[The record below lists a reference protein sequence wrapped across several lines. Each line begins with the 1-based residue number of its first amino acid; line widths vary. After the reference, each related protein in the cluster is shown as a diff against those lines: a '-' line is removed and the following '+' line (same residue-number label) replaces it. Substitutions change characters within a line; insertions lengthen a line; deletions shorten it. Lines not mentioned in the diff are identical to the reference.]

1 MISDNNSAQLESR
14 SRSGAE
20 KSLDQGFIWLTRILG
35 IGVGVILLVI
45 ALTVAYRA
53 LPAIQQY
60 GLGFLFGSSWNPVK
74 EEYGALPMIY
84 GTIVS
89 SAIALLIAVP
99 LGVGT
104 AIFLSEDFLPLPV
117 RTALVF

>member
-1 MISDNNSAQLESR
+1 MISDNNSAQSQSR

-20 KSLDQGFIWLTRILG
+20 KSLDQAFIWLTRILG

-84 GTIVS
+84 GTIV
-89 SAIALLIAVP
+89 
-99 LGVGT
+99 
-104 AIFLSEDFLPLPV
+104 
-117 RTALVF
+117 

>member
-1 MISDNNSAQLESR
+1 MISDTNSTQSQSR
-14 SRSGAE
+14 SRSQIE

-35 IGVGVILLVI
+35 IGIGIILLVI
-45 ALTVAYRA
+45 ALTVAFRA

-60 GLGFLFGSSWNPVK
+60 GLGFLFSSDWNPVK

-104 AIFLSEDFLPLPV
+104 AIFLSEDFLPL
-117 RTALVF
+117 